1 MNMASTIPVTMIKSW
16 FDMSDGNFSIIQNN
30 LMLCYNFVGGVKGKI
45 AIVLF
50 NRITGSVCFEKVET
64 QEKILRI
71 GSLWSNPLTISDIL
85 CDCFSEFDSKQKYNS
100 TKNNYVSYLKDLLNN
115 GVFFRFGKNNFYS
128 YTYEKNI
135 FSWGYMCSGES
146 YVYPQTVKKL
156 IASEDDLMK
165 LFWNSKKPDF
175 SYVMTLDEFTSSF
188 AVFVD
193 EIVCRLPPQTK
204 NKFRRFDKSKES
216 ARLYINETK
225 RILLDTEDF
234 EGYKES
240 STFEIRR
247 LPITMQEKIK
257 SEKDFDELIP
267 EEEFSGYKPKIQKVA
282 KSKLYVIQKRFS
294 KFETL
299 SKVDDESLK
308 VSEKSDH
315 LISFFER
322 RIKELKGITGSCV
335 IFKNVSKE
343 YLACQEL
350 YDLVVNEKE
359 EKENFIRE
367 WIQWYVRQLS
377 EKEIDGNY
385 IAVRGLVKTF
395 DNFKSMRRREHEEIG
410 EFSSLYN
417 DIEENIKN
425 SFDLADVC
433 RKFGLT
439 LTYNYLCVTQGQR
452 EANAQFEH
460 LLESLKTT
468 VPESRRTIIWEMQ
481 KATYCNRSNMCG
493 LFDSENKVR
502 LNFEKFFIEIHCTA
516 EDFNLDVCSFPDVEE
531 AAFWKRTKL
540 YEY

>member
-481 KATYCNRSNMCG
+481 KADRKS
-493 LFDSENKVR
+493 V
-502 LNFEKFFIEIHCTA
+502 
-516 EDFNLDVCSFPDVEE
+516 V
-531 AAFWKRTKL
+531 
-540 YEY
+540 